1 MNISAYESHRVRR
14 QADEQF
20 AAPAINR
27 RAGPPPPIPQ
37 LSYAEDLPVSAS
49 NSYAAP
55 KGRVGPV
62 YTFVKTDPEV
72 FIDLF
77 ISFILYKLDLVN
89 KSDLKGLQ
97 SRIECTFFEILFS
110 SA

>member
-72 FIDLF
+72 FIDSF
-77 ISFILYKLDLVN
+77 ISFILYNELLDLVN
-89 KSDLKGLQ
+89 KSDLTGII
-97 SRIECTFFEILFS
+97 R
-110 SA
+110 

>member
-27 RAGPPPPIPQ
+27 RAGPPPLPPQ

-72 FIDLF
+72 CIDSF
-77 ISFILYKLDLVN
+77 ISSIL
-89 KSDLKGLQ
+89 
-97 SRIECTFFEILFS
+97 CTKYTQVLT
-110 SA
+110 